1 LVKSKRVGLITNP
14 SGIDRHRRSL
24 IDLFI
29 QNPLI
34 DLVALYGPEHGI
46 RGKAQA
52 GEFIPYLTDK
62 TYGLPVY
69 SLYGQSQKPGPEWN
83 GRIDERMRSFDT
95 VQTGKLLEP
104 AMIEDVDVI
113 IYDIQD
119 VGTRIYTYI
128 ATMAYCMQACAEA
141 GLEFIVLDRPNPI
154 NGKDMEGPILDYPR
168 YSSFVGL
175 YPIPIRHAMTSGE
188 LARMFNEKYLM
199 KRTNLTVIPMQGWA
213 RNMWFDETGLPWI
226 SPSPNMPTLKT
237 ATIYPGQ
244 VFLEGTNISEGR
256 GTDTPFELFGA
267 PWIDGLELT
276 KSLNGLHL
284 PGVRFEPAAFTPVF
298 SKYRGEL
305 CEGSRIQIEDRS
317 VFKPLMTTLYI
328 LKAILEKYAGHFAFH
343 DDYFDKIMGNSE
355 VRHRLLQGQ
364 SISEIVGTYDPQ
376 LDQFGALRKPYLLY

>member
-1 LVKSKRVGLITNP
+1 MGLITNP

-52 GEFIPYLTDK
+52 GEFIPYLKDE

-69 SLYGQSQKPGPEWN
+69 SLYGQSQTLGTEGN
-83 GRIDERMRSFDT
+83 GKMDERMRSFDT

-104 AMIEDVDVI
+104 AMIEGVDVI

-119 VGTRIYTYI
+119 VGTRIYTYV
-128 ATMAYCMQACAEA
+128 ATMAYSMQACAEA

-154 NGKDMEGPILDYPR
+154 NGEDMEGPILDYPR

-175 YPIPIRHAMTSGE
+175 YPIPVRHAMTSGE
-188 LARMFNEKYLM
+188 LARMFNEKHLM
-199 KRTNLTVIPMQGWA
+199 KKANLIVIPMQGWA
-213 RNMWFDETGLPWI
+213 RNMWFDETGIPWI

-244 VFLEGTNISEGR
+244 VFVEGTNISEGR

-267 PWIDGLELT
+267 PWIDGSELT

-284 PGVRFEPAAFTPVF
+284 PGVRFEQAAFTPVF

-317 VFKPLMTTLYI
+317 VFKPLMTTLSI
-328 LKAILEKYAGHFAFH
+328 LKAILEKYAGDFAFH
-343 DDYFDKIMGNSE
+343 NDYFDKIMGNSE
-355 VRHRLLQGQ
+355 VRHKLLQGQ